1 MYLSSTDIRRLLKL
15 KKLVITGTQE
25 RPFDATHQIG
35 PCSVDVRISNEFWK
49 FRDNQVIDVL
59 NAYDIARI
67 NKEPEA
73 LCEKIILEPEESI
86 DIPPRQVTLTHV
98 LEYIEMPKFLAGIV
112 TGRSR
117 FSRLGLSVH
126 CTGSFINPGYKGYM
140 PLQLVNNTPNT
151 IKIYPFLGLAQL
163 VFVLTSS
170 DPDVDYQEL
179 SRTMFKRDTGG
190 PSLWFLDENIQDLA
204 LKLAPKKIPEPAIS
218 SIYKELEKSR
228 QKTLNQLSDYLQNIK
243 LPEPHSQQKK
253 NNYIEEKMQK
263 FVSADDRREKKM
275 RIVFFINTIVLGA
288 CLSVFIPSAVSVIQ
302 NNNAQDPV
310 FWSSLLLLIFSSI
323 LMWLTF
329 DFRFV

>member
-1 MYLSSTDIRRLLKL
+1 
-15 KKLVITGTQE
+15 
-25 RPFDATHQIG
+25 
-35 PCSVDVRISNEFWK
+35 
-49 FRDNQVIDVL
+49 
-59 NAYDIARI
+59 
-67 NKEPEA
+67 
-73 LCEKIILEPEESI
+73 
-86 DIPPRQVTLTHV
+86 
-98 LEYIEMPKFLAGIV
+98 
-112 TGRSR
+112 
-117 FSRLGLSVH
+117 
-126 CTGSFINPGYKGYM
+126 M

-179 SRTMFKRDTGG
+179 SRTIFKRDTGG

-263 FVSADDRREKKM
+263 FVSADDRRDKKM

-288 CLSVFIPSAVSVIQ
+288 CLSVFMPSAVSVIQ
-302 NNNAQDPV
+302 KNNVQDPV

-323 LMWLTF
+323 LCG
-329 DFRFV
+329 